1 MKISEEKK
9 IIKETVEKVTTGRI
23 CDCCKNKI
31 IPKGE
36 DWNGKIYDFFL
47 ITTHH
52 IDWGNDSVDSWD
64 YYDACSVE
72 CALKMT
78 EKYLQSRTGF
88 RNTGEIEIEHVNRL
102 EDGSDRDYNQEIR
115 Y

>member
-1 MKISEEKK
+1 MRITEEKK

-31 IPKGE
+31 MPKVQN
-36 DWNGKIYDFFL
+36 WNSKIYDFFL

-52 IDWGNDSVDSWD
+52 SDWGNDSVDTWK

-72 CALKMT
+72 CALKMA
-78 EKYLQSRTGF
+78 EKYLQSTTGF
-88 RNTGEIEIEHVNRL
+88 RNTGEIQIEHINCL
-102 EDGSDRDYNQEIR
+102 EDGSDRDYCSEIE